1 MHRITTRSFCLS
13 AMALAGAI
21 AAAPASA
28 ATLAK
33 TDATWKVT
41 ATAPTGSWNSAAGFD
56 TSTWQ
61 AATVLY
67 EVGFYLGPTYTA
79 QGIWS
84 SGGQFSSTETSLW
97 ARQVFRLDALPTS
110 ASLKAGFDDDAD
122 LWINGVQVIDDH
134 NGVANNVD
142 VANLLPYL
150 TLGDN
155 LVAYAATDNW
165 PVYGYNHSSWV
176 QIDGQMAAAVPEPE
190 TYALMLAGLAAVGFT
205 ARRRNRAGQR

>member
-1 MHRITTRSFCLS
+1 MHRITPRVFCLS

-28 ATLAK
+28 ATLLK

-41 ATAPTGSWNSAAGFD
+41 ATAPTGNWNSAAGFD

-67 EVGFYLGPTYTA
+67 NVADYLGPSYTA

-84 SGGQFSSTETSLW
+84 SGGQYSTTETSFW
-97 ARQVFRLDALPTS
+97 ARQVWHLDALPIS
-110 ASLKAGFDDDAD
+110 ASLSGGVDDDID
-122 LWINGVQVIDDH
+122 LWINGVHVLDDH
-134 NGVANNVD
+134 NGFANSLSVAD
-142 VANLLPYL
+142 LLPYL

-155 LVAYAATDNW
+155 LVAYAATDNYPAW
-165 PVYGYNHSSWV
+165 GYNHSSWV

-190 TYALMLAGLAAVGFT
+190 TYALMLAGLAAVVFT
-205 ARRRNRAGQR
+205 TRRRSRAGQR

>member
-1 MHRITTRSFCLS
+1 MHRITPRNFCLS

-28 ATLAK
+28 ATLVK
-33 TDATWKVT
+33 TDASWTVT
-41 ATAPTGSWNSAAGFD
+41 AAAPTGNWNSAVGFD

-67 EVGFYLGPTYTA
+67 NVADYLGPGYTA

-84 SGGQFSSTETSLW
+84 SGGQFSTTETSFW
-97 ARQVFRLDALPTS
+97 ARQVFHLDALPTS
-110 ASLKAGFDDDAD
+110 AALNAGFDDDAD
-122 LWINGVQVIDDH
+122 LWINGVQVISDH
-134 NGVANNVD
+134 NGFANNVS
-142 VANLLPYL
+142 VADLLPYL

-190 TYALMLAGLAAVGFT
+190 TYALMLAGLAAVVFT
-205 ARRRNRAGQR
+205 TRRRGRAEPR